1 MPTFRQPE
9 WQQPADRH
17 TEIVDPV
24 LTVRQLS
31 RFEFNLKSYVRID
44 HALVF
49 ATGKGGYV
57 AYLPPQRPTRG
68 DIAANRYTAVY
79 EVDMGVHPHTCEL
92 ALPSDNDAFEFTA
105 AVDLS
110 WQVLDPVRF
119 VASGHRNVPGLLLGE
134 LQQAARPVTRRF
146 AIADSASAEVE
157 LLERMNL
164 LGPLGAPAGLQVT
177 WTLRL
182 KRDEA
187 NIEHELRKQAIEHSA
202 DEQIRAAQRGMD
214 IDVEVDRRYRQS
226 DSLQLDRAMQYGT
239 HQQELLLQQ
248 QRWQHAQ
255 ALLAGQQQLE
265 LQRLEEEK
273 INFYQFHLQQGGVH
287 QWALHLAQHP
297 EDSHM
302 VMNSMREDQLR
313 MIQAQMEL
321 VQQLLNGDTAENWE
335 LEGPKQLA
343 LRTVNDILTQRL
355 PGVPQNPPPP
365 LPPGAGPEYPG
376 EPIAGPPPGSHPTE
390 EQGMG
395 GQPTAMGPYVPGQ
408 GVAPGVY
415 AGGQGSV
422 PGGYASGPGAA
433 PGAYTAGQG
442 VPPGAYAGGQGAA
455 PGAYTAGQGVPPGA
469 YAGGPASAP
478 GAYVPGQLP
487 APGAYVPGQAPTAGA
502 HAPGQVAETGPYG
515 PGQAPGAGQYGPGQ
529 ASVPGPHAPG
539 QTPAAGPYGPGQS
552 PATSPYGPGQGAV
565 SGAHPSGSNP
575 SGPYP
580 NPSNPSGPYPSGP
593 YPGAPTAVPG
603 TVAGPFP
610 GAPGHVASGRSPAQ
624 AGPPGPTTPAGPAG
638 PAGPSGS
645 SGPAGPTAPTGSAGP
660 VGSAGVAPYPQ
671 GPTAGMPASTPYG
684 SPPAGH
690 APQGSYPDAPAQPP
704 ASSPAA
710 PPQPSGST
718 PAALSKAPADESPAS
733 APSAAPEGSA
743 WQPPP
748 GYGRTPTLPAQSLPE
763 VAAGSEEE
771 GAEEADRPEG
781 GGA

>member
-44 HALVF
+44 NALVF
-49 ATGKGGYV
+49 ATGKGGFV

-214 IDVEVDRRYRQS
+214 IDVEVDRRARQG
-226 DSLQLDRAMQYGT
+226 DALQLDRALQYGT

-321 VQQLLNGDTAENWE
+321 VQQLLNGDTAESWE

-376 EPIAGPPPGSHPTE
+376 EQIAGSPPGSHPTAE
-390 EQGMG
+390 PGLG
-395 GQPTAMGPYVPGQ
+395 GQPTAMGPYAPGQ
-408 GVAPGVY
+408 GAAPGVY
-415 AGGQGSV
+415 AGGPGSV
-422 PGGYASGPGAA
+422 PGGYAGGPGAAPGGYASGPGAA
-433 PGAYTAGQG
+433 PGAYAAGRG
-442 VPPGAYAGGQGAA
+442 VPPGAYASGQGAA

-469 YAGGPASAP
+469 YAGGPTSAP
-478 GAYVPGQLP
+478 GAYVPGQS
-487 APGAYVPGQAPTAGA
+487 PTAGA
-502 HAPGQVAETGPYG
+502 HAPGPGAGPYG
-515 PGQAPGAGQYGPGQ
+515 PGAAAG
-529 ASVPGPHAPG
+529 
-539 QTPAAGPYGPGQS
+539 AGPYGPGQGS
-552 PATSPYGPGQGAV
+552 A
-565 SGAHPSGSNP
+565 SGAFPNGSSPGDPYPSG
-575 SGPYP
+575 
-580 NPSNPSGPYPSGP
+580 SNPSGPYPSGP

-603 TVAGPFP
+603 TAAGPFP
-610 GAPGHVASGRSPAQ
+610 GAPGHVASGQSPAQ
-624 AGPPGPTTPAGPAG
+624 AGPATGPAG
-638 PAGPSGS
+638 PVGP
-645 SGPAGPTAPTGSAGP
+645 
-660 VGSAGVAPYPQ
+660 AGVAPHPQ
-671 GPTAGMPASTPYG
+671 APTAGMPASTPYG

-710 PPQPSGST
+710 
-718 PAALSKAPADESPAS
+718 LSKAPADQSPT
-733 APSAAPEGSA
+733 SAAPEAPTPQPSPPAPAPGSSA

-748 GYGRTPTLPAQSLPE
+748 GYGRTPTLPE

-771 GAEEADRPEG
+771 DVEEPDRPEG

>member
-187 NIEHELRKQAIEHSA
+187 NIEHEMRKQAIEHSA

-214 IDVEVDRRYRQS
+214 IDIEVDRRARQG

-255 ALLAGQQQLE
+255 ALLTGQQQLE
-265 LQRLEEEK
+265 LQRLEAQK
-273 INFYQFHLQQGGVH
+273 IEFYQFHLQQGGVH

-321 VQQLLNGDTAENWE
+321 VQQLLNGDTAESWE

-376 EPIAGPPPGSHPTE
+376 EPIAGSPAGMGMDPGMAMPSATSPATATGGGPVDG
-390 EQGMG
+390 QGLG
-395 GQPTAMGPYVPGQ
+395 GQPMGMGPYVPEQ
-408 GVAPGVY
+408 WVVPGGY
-415 AGGQGSV
+415 AGGQGAV
-422 PGGYASGPGAA
+422 
-433 PGAYTAGQG
+433 
-442 VPPGAYAGGQGAA
+442 PGAYAGGQ
-455 PGAYTAGQGVPPGA
+455 P
-469 YAGGPASAP
+469 S
-478 GAYVPGQLP
+478 
-487 APGAYVPGQAPTAGA
+487 APGAYVPGQAPTAGG
-502 HAPGQVAETGPYG
+502 HAPGQAAETGPYG
-515 PGQAPGAGQYGPGQ
+515 SGQ
-529 ASVPGPHAPG
+529 ASAPGPHAPG
-539 QTPAAGPYGPGQS
+539 QPPGAGPYGPGQS
-552 PATSPYGPGQGAV
+552 PATGPYAPGQGAA
-565 SGAHPSGSNP
+565 SGAFPDGANPSDPYPSGSNP

-580 NPSNPSGPYPSGP
+580 NSSNPNSSNPNSSNPNSSNPSGPYPSGP
-593 YPGAPTAVPG
+593 YPGASTAVPG
-603 TVAGPFP
+603 TAAGPFP
-610 GAPGHVASGRSPAQ
+610 GAPGHVASGRPPVQ
-624 AGPPGPTTPAGPAG
+624 AGSITPIGPTRPAGQTA
-638 PAGPSGS
+638 PSG
-645 SGPAGPTAPTGSAGP
+645 PAGP
-660 VGSAGVAPYPQ
+660 VGSAGVSPYPQ
-671 GPTAGMPASTPYG
+671 GPTAGMPTSTPY
-684 SPPAGH
+684 STPPAGQ

-704 ASSPAA
+704 ASTPAA
-710 PPQPSGST
+710 LPQPSGQPSGST
-718 PAALSKAPADESPAS
+718 PATLSKAPADEAPAS
-733 APSAAPEGSA
+733 APSAAPETSA

-748 GYGRTPTLPAQSLPE
+748 GYGRTPTLPE
-763 VAAGSEEE
+763 VAAGSDEE
-771 GAEEADRPEG
+771 GVEGADRPEG